1 MNVALSPEVER
12 LVLSW
17 GSQVEVLGPASLR
30 QKIWDEALASEPR
43 GGVSSAGAMNR
54 LPAAQTLV
62 F

>member
-30 QKIWDEALASEPR
+30 QKLWEEAMAIVNR
-43 GGVSSAGAMNR
+43 GAV
-54 LPAAQTLV
+54 LPPVMCGSTRVAPTLV
-62 F
+62 L